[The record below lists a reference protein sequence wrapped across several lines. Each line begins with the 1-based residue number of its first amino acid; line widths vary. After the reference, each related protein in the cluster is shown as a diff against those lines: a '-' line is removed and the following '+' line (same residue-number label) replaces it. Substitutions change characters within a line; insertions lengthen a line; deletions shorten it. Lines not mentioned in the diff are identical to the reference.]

1 MTRGISMVTMAVVGV
16 LVLAA
21 CGSGS
26 TSPLGLSSTEVTAD
40 LVEAEASEMPS
51 DDETGAR
58 QTSQPQQPSESAGTE
73 PDLPAGGPSPV
84 LPEAVVEP
92 ATSDEVPEAQ
102 GAPPELDIARS
113 SGRAMSEAAYLSLP
127 AYDITLGNVQPA
139 LRDCAAK
146 SGLRDLYGG
155 FPACSLSVRS
165 VNGVSIEVVEA
176 CGYPAR
182 SSPFASKVCRE
193 FAAARTQLPDGRWRG
208 GDGSRRWLLALDSA
222 SDVVLEGRIDVV
234 EIDPSTG
241 RELRPVCGV
250 TLDRATTNGPTS
262 CAADTLRPAAGSR
275 AWRITMPGGK
285 VTSGLSSR
293 QIATPAAVV
302 REQNGSTTVTDV
314 SPGLRGRV
322 ESGRVLLGSAPVR
335 DWEAAPGTATQPF
348 VELVIDALSSD
359 VTIEGRMRDELTL
372 VAPPGCPETFRVA
385 AGERKVLCRVVDD
398 DRGGVFQVSFPE
410 FVVSKGA
417 KSRDLLGSVVRM
429 GSGAPLQWRSDAATM
444 TVESISSNAKRAVI
458 VPRSASDLGLVAQ
471 DPNRVTGTLVVDT
484 SAWTQTYV
492 RFITAD
498 VQDGYRAAEGC
509 EEVWVERLRPG
520 AHPLCSFPM
529 RPARIE
535 GGFGMDARRIGL
547 RAFMYG
553 YTPGLSN
560 EQMMSFDIVF
570 RTGVPRS
577 YSLQVQAVR
586 MSDVG
591 FEKPTV
597 TWTSANTFTI
607 TVKAKMP

>member
-1 MTRGISMVTMAVVGV
+1 MNRGISMVTMAVVGV
-16 LVLAA
+16 LVLSA

-40 LVEAEASEMPS
+40 VVEVEASEMPS

-58 QTSQPQQPSESAGTE
+58 QTSQPEQPSESAGAE
-73 PDLPAGGPSPV
+73 LESSAEDPSPV
-84 LPEAVVEP
+84 LPEVPDEP
-92 ATSDEVPEAQ
+92 VTSDEISEAQ
-102 GAPPELDIARS
+102 GPPPELDIAQS
-113 SGRAMSEAAYLSLP
+113 SGRAMPEAEYLSLP
-127 AYDITLGNVQPA
+127 AYDITLGNVQQA
-139 LRDCAAK
+139 LRDCAAN

-193 FAAARTQLPDGRWRG
+193 FAIARMQLPDGHWRG

-250 TLDRATTNGPTS
+250 SLDRATTNGPTS
-262 CAADTLRPAAGSR
+262 CAADTLRPVAGSR

-285 VTSGLSSR
+285 VTSGLSSLR
-293 QIATPAAVV
+293 ITSPAAVV
-302 REQNGSTTVTDV
+302 RERNGVITVTDIAA
-314 SPGLRGRV
+314 GLRGRV
-322 ESGRVLLGSAPVR
+322 ESGQVLLGAAPLSDWESAPGVVS
-335 DWEAAPGTATQPF
+335 QPF
-348 VELVIDALSSD
+348 VELVIDARSSD
-359 VTIEGRMRDELTL
+359 VSIEGRMRDELTL
-372 VAPPGCPETFRVA
+372 MAPPGCPQTFRVA
-385 AGERKVLCRVVDD
+385 AGERKVLCQVIDE
-398 DRGGVFQVSFPE
+398 DRGGVFQVNFPE

-417 KSRDLLGSVVRM
+417 QSRDLLGSVIRM
-429 GSGAPLQWRSDAATM
+429 GSGAPLRWRSDAATM
-444 TVESISSNAKRAVI
+444 TVESISSSAQRAVI

-471 DPNRVTGTLVVDT
+471 DPNRVTGTLLVDT

-492 RFITAD
+492 GFITAD

-509 EEVWVERLRPG
+509 EEVWVDRPRPG

-560 EQMMSFDIVF
+560 EQLMSFDVVF

-577 YSLQVQAVR
+577 QSVVVQQVR
-586 MSDVG
+586 TSDKG
-591 FEKPTV
+591 LAPPTV
-597 TWTSANTFTI
+597 TWTGANTFTV
-607 TVKAKMP
+607 TVTAKMP